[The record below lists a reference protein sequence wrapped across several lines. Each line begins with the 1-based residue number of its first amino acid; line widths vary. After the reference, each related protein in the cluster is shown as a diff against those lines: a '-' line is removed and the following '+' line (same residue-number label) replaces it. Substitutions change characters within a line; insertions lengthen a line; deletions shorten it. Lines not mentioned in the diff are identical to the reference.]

1 LEGGHDDKYSK
12 ITGSHAIND
21 SHADLHHSAS
31 HHKLL
36 LEQKEDAEI
45 SGLEIFDQSKEIFK
59 HLSDKHNIHTNDCSV
74 INVIITYDAKHA
86 VVISQNTHTK

>member
-1 LEGGHDDKYSK
+1 MNFKRKRKLQDSFSFEGGHDDKYSK

-45 SGLEIFDQSKEIFK
+45 TGLDVFD
-59 HLSDKHNIHTNDCSV
+59 
-74 INVIITYDAKHA
+74 
-86 VVISQNTHTK
+86 